1 MHLRK
6 PLQLTLILKFIL
18 NLALVGILIIVLTHT
33 EFQFNAVDSN
43 AFLLNWEIQGLTS
56 YIFSFLI
63 LIAFISKIILVFIS
77 RRKEHHK

>member
-6 PLQLTLILKFIL
+6 SLQLPLILKFIL
-18 NLALVGILIIVLTHT
+18 NLALVGIVIIVLTHT
-33 EFQFNAVDSN
+33 EFQFNTGDSN
-43 AFLLNWEIQGLTS
+43 VFLLNWEIQGLTS

-77 RRKEHHK
+77 RRKRTS

>member
-6 PLQLTLILKFIL
+6 PLQLPLILKFIL
-18 NLALVGILIIVLTHT
+18 NLALVGIVIIVLTHT
-33 EFQFNAVDSN
+33 EFQLNAGDSN
-43 AFLLNWEIQGLTS
+43 VFLLNWEIQGLTS

-77 RRKEHHK
+77 RRKRTS

>member
-18 NLALVGILIIVLTHT
+18 NLALVGIVIIVLTHT
-33 EFQFNAVDSN
+33 EFQFNAGDSN
-43 AFLLNWEIQGLTS
+43 VFLLNWEIQGLTS

-63 LIAFISKIILVFIS
+63 LIALISKIILVFIS
-77 RRKEHHK
+77 RRKRTS

>member
-18 NLALVGILIIVLTHT
+18 NLALVGIVIIVLTHT
-33 EFQFNAVDSN
+33 EFQFNAGDSN
-43 AFLLNWEIQGLTS
+43 VFLLNWEIQGLTS

-77 RRKEHHK
+77 RRKRTS